1 MAMYAYRDTLKNNAD
16 IAKKAANPKNKDL
29 FNNVKK
35 RFFRDAKKYIEE
47 GGDASRLKG
56 YKGTLANI
64 YGEGKTS
71 VTNRFNVI
79 DKIAKQGGF
88 IEAGKK

>member
-1 MAMYAYRDTLKNNAD
+1 MLK
-16 IAKKAANPKNKDL
+16 KDFL
-29 FNNVKK
+29 EML
-35 RFFRDAKKYIEE
+35 KKYIEE

-88 IEAGKK
+88 Y